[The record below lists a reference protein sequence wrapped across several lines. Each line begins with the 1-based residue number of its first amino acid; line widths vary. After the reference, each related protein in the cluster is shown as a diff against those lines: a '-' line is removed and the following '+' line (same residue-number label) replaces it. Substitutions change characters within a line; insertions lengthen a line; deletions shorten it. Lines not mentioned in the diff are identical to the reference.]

1 MAAVKKII
9 IFLCFPFWFLSH
21 RIVSGLFGA
30 LFVFYHRKYVL
41 LRRKYRK
48 YTKWLEVQ

>member
-1 MAAVKKII
+1 MMVAVNV
-9 IFLCFPFWFLSH
+9 LLSLFVCG

-30 LFVFYHRKYVL
+30 LFVLYHRKYVL

-48 YTKWLEVQ
+48 YTKWLEFQ